1 LPDWREEIA
10 RRLSSL
16 KLDST
21 REIEIIEELSQHLED
36 RYLELVSGG
45 ATDDDAR
52 RDVLMELN
60 YENLLAQGLLG
71 VVREAPQEPAVPGDS
86 GHNFIASRWQ
96 DLRYALRQFQR
107 NPGFALVAIITLG
120 LGIGAS
126 TAIFSVIDNVLIE
139 PFPYKDA
146 GHIIYPRVHG
156 LTQGPDEGR
165 QGFSSD
171 ELLAFV
177 RENRS
182 LDGVI
187 GTTDD
192 PVLYK
197 HGAGVEWLYGAD
209 MTPGSFEFFGMPALY
224 GRVLQPADYKPG
236 APPVFVLRYKAWKAR
251 FNGDPKALNKIVV
264 LNGTART
271 LVGIMP
277 PRFGWYD
284 ADVWIPKTP
293 HPGMSIGFAGLPE
306 RWFILGRLK
315 HGVSVAQASADL
327 TGIVNPLAKLRP
339 QDYPAQFQMFAVPF
353 GHSGV
358 GHLESTLYTVLAA
371 VGLLLLIACVNVAN
385 LMLARAASRE
395 KEFALRAVLGA
406 GQARL
411 VRLLLVESLVLAIG
425 GAALGVLIAW
435 GALKFIVATMPSD
448 SIPAESVIGLN
459 APVLA
464 FTLMLAVLT
473 PLVFG
478 LAPALQAGRR
488 DLNDPLRDMGRGVV
502 GGFRT
507 ARLRNAAVVV
517 EVAVSLTLLIGS
529 GLLMRSFLALR
540 KVNLGLQADHVF
552 KTTLLLPSDRY
563 KTAEQ
568 VSAFVRPVLERVK
581 AIPGVTD
588 AAASSSV
595 PPNDSRD
602 SKIEISGK
610 SPEKQWRAQVQ
621 DVSETYFR
629 VLRIPFEMG
638 RGFTE
643 TEIDDARKVAVVNRK
658 FVSIYLSG
666 EDPIGRRVKLVELE
680 NVADSLRE
688 PSFEI
693 VGVVDD
699 VSNQGAPG
707 YGRGG
712 LQAPIEPQV
721 WVPYTV
727 TGSGERSLIVRS
739 VQMPMS
745 IMEDVQQAV
754 WATDPGVA
762 LMYPDALEQMI
773 SRRWYAGP
781 RFALLMMMIFGGVGL
796 VLVTVGVYSVLEYTT
811 AQKTHEIG
819 IRMALGAER
828 GNVLRL
834 IVIDGLRLVLAGV
847 AVGLVMSLL
856 LGRAVEAELWP
867 GVKPYDPATLASTV
881 LLLLATGA
889 LACWIPARRAAR
901 VDPMVALRYEW
912 RETRERGPM
921 AKFEPTGRN
930 CRRPRARLMTSG

>member
-1 LPDWREEIA
+1 MPDWSREIV

-16 KLDST
+16 KLDSS
-21 REIEIIEELSQHLED
+21 RENEIIEELSQHLED
-36 RYLELVSGG
+36 RYQELISRGT
-45 ATDDDAR
+45 TDEDAR
-52 RDVLMELN
+52 RDVLMELHH
-60 YENLLAQGLLG
+60 EDLLMQQQPRMR
-71 VVREAPQEPAVPGDS
+71 RETPREPAAPGS
-86 GHNFIASRWQ
+86 TGHGLFASLGQ
-96 DLRYALRQFQR
+96 DLRYALRQIQR
-107 NPGFALVAIITLG
+107 NPGFALVAILTLG

-126 TAIFSVIDNVLIE
+126 TAIFSVIDNVLLE

-156 LTQGPDEGR
+156 AAQGPDEGR

-171 ELLAFV
+171 ELLAFAA
-177 RENRS
+177 ENHT

-224 GRVLQPADYKPG
+224 GRVIQPADYKPG
-236 APPVFVLRYKAWKAR
+236 APPVFVLRYKAWKAH
-251 FNGDPKALNKIVV
+251 FSGDRNVLNRVFV

-315 HGVSVAQASADL
+315 HGVSVGQASNDL
-327 TGIVNPLAKLRP
+327 TGIVNPMAKLRP
-339 QDYPAQFQMFAVPF
+339 QDYPTQFQLFAVPF
-353 GHSGV
+353 GHSG
-358 GHLESTLYTVLAA
+358 GEHIESTLYTVLAA

-385 LMLARAASRE
+385 LMLARATSRE
-395 KEFALRAVLGA
+395 REFALRAVLGA
-406 GQARL
+406 GQGRL
-411 VRLLLVESLVLAIG
+411 VRLLLAESLVLAIG
-425 GAALGVLIAW
+425 GAALGVLVAW
-435 GALKFIVATMPSD
+435 GGLKFIVATMPPD

-459 APVLA
+459 AQVLA
-464 FTLMLAVLT
+464 FTLLLAVLT
-473 PLVFG
+473 PLIFG
-478 LAPALQAGRR
+478 LAPALQAARR
-488 DLNDPLRDMGRGVV
+488 DLNDPLRDMGRGVI

-507 ARLRNAAVVV
+507 ARLRDAAVVV
-517 EVAVSLTLLIGS
+517 EVAVSLTLLVGA
-529 GLLMRSFLALR
+529 GLLMHSFLALR
-540 KVNLGLQADHVF
+540 EVNLGLQADHVF
-552 KTTLLLPSDRY
+552 KTTLLLPPDRY
-563 KTAEQ
+563 KSADQ

-588 AAASSSV
+588 AAESSSV
-595 PPNDSRD
+595 PPNNSRD
-602 SKIEISGK
+602 SRIEISGK
-610 SPEKQWRAQVQ
+610 SPEKRWRAQVQ
-621 DVSETYFR
+621 NVSETYFR
-629 VLRIPFEMG
+629 VLRIPFETG

-643 TEIDDARKVAVVNRK
+643 TEINDARKVAVVNRK
-658 FVSIYLSG
+658 FVSTYLSG
-666 EDPIGRRVKLVELE
+666 QDPIGRRVKLVELE
-680 NVADSLRE
+680 SVTDSLHE

-727 TGSGERSLIVRS
+727 TGSGERSLVVRS
-739 VQMPMS
+739 LQTPMS
-745 IMEDVQQAV
+745 LMEEVQQAV

-762 LMYPDALEQMI
+762 LMYPDALDQMI

-796 VLVTVGVYSVLEYTT
+796 ILVTVGVYSVLAYTT
-811 AQKTHEIG
+811 AQRTHEIG
-819 IRMALGAER
+819 VRMALGAER
-828 GNVLRL
+828 ANVLRL
-834 IVIDGLRLVLAGV
+834 VIVQGLRLVVAGV
-847 AVGLVMSLL
+847 AVGLVVSLL

-867 GVKPYDPATLASTV
+867 GVKPYDPVTLASTV
-881 LLLLATGA
+881 LLLLTTGV

-901 VDPMVALRYEW
+901 VDPMVALRYE
-912 RETRERGPM
+912 
-921 AKFEPTGRN
+921 
-930 CRRPRARLMTSG
+930 

>member
-1 LPDWREEIA
+1 MGNA
-10 RRLSSL
+10 SSA
-16 KLDST
+16 S
-21 REIEIIEELSQHLED
+21 
-36 RYLELVSGG
+36 
-45 ATDDDAR
+45 
-52 RDVLMELN
+52 
-60 YENLLAQGLLG
+60 LG
-71 VVREAPQEPAVPGDS
+71 
-86 GHNFIASRWQ
+86 Q
-96 DLRYALRQFQR
+96 DLRYALRQLQR

-126 TAIFSVIDNVLIE
+126 TAIFSVIDNVLLE
-139 PFPYKDA
+139 PFPYKDV

-156 LTQGPDEGR
+156 AAQGPDEGR

-171 ELLAFV
+171 ELLEFA
-177 RENRS
+177 RQNHS
-182 LDGVI
+182 LDGVV
-187 GTTDD
+187 GTSND

-209 MTPGSFEFFGMPALY
+209 MTPGSFELFGMPALY
-224 GRVLQPADYKPG
+224 GRVFQPADYKPG

-251 FNGDPKALNKIVV
+251 FNGDPNVLNKVFV

-271 LVGIMP
+271 LIGIMP

-315 HGVSVAQASADL
+315 HGVSVAQASDDL
-327 TGIVNPLAKLRP
+327 TGIVNSMAKLRP

-353 GHSGV
+353 DHSD

-385 LMLARAASRE
+385 LMLARATSRE

-411 VRLLLVESLVLAIG
+411 LRLLLVESLILAIG

-435 GALKFIVATMPSD
+435 GGLKFIVATMPPD

-459 APVLA
+459 AQVLA
-464 FTLMLAVLT
+464 FTMVLAVLT
-473 PLVFG
+473 PLIFG
-478 LAPALQAGRR
+478 LAPALQAARR
-488 DLNDPLRDMGRGVV
+488 DLNDPLRDMARGVI

-507 ARLRNAAVVV
+507 ARLRDAAVVV
-517 EVAVSLTLLIGS
+517 EVAVSLTLLVGA
-529 GLLMRSFLALR
+529 GLLMHSFLAMR
-540 KVNLGLQADHVF
+540 DVNLGLQPDHVF
-552 KTTLLLPSDRY
+552 KTTLLLPPDRY

-568 VSAFVRPVLERVK
+568 VSAFVRPVLARVN

-588 AAASSSV
+588 AAESSSV
-595 PPNDSRD
+595 PPNNSLD

-610 SPEKQWRAQVQ
+610 PPEKQWRAQVQ
-621 DVSETYFR
+621 NVSETYFR
-629 VLRIPFEMG
+629 ALRIPFEMG

-643 TEIDDARKVAVVNRK
+643 AEISGARKVAVVNRK
-658 FVSIYLSG
+658 FVSTYLSG

-680 NVADSLRE
+680 SDADSL

-721 WVPYTV
+721 WIPYTV
-727 TGSGERSLIVRS
+727 TGSGERSLVVRS
-739 VQMPMS
+739 VQTPMS
-745 IMEDVQQAV
+745 ADGRSAASSMGD
-754 WATDPGVA
+754 G
-762 LMYPDALEQMI
+762 
-773 SRRWYAGP
+773 SRCGAHVSGRIGSNDQPEMVCGP
-781 RFALLMMMIFGGVGL
+781 
-796 VLVTVGVYSVLEYTT
+796 S
-811 AQKTHEIG
+811 
-819 IRMALGAER
+819 
-828 GNVLRL
+828 LRL
-834 IVIDGLRLVLAGV
+834 TDDDDFRRCGADSCDGGRLQRAGV
-847 AVGLVMSLL
+847 HNGSA
-856 LGRAVEAELWP
+856 
-867 GVKPYDPATLASTV
+867 DT
-881 LLLLATGA
+881 
-889 LACWIPARRAAR
+889 
-901 VDPMVALRYEW
+901 
-912 RETRERGPM
+912 
-921 AKFEPTGRN
+921 
-930 CRRPRARLMTSG
+930 